1 MDKPPKFEQGTISP
15 NVSVASVTIRVM
27 SDSGDPHQ
35 ELRLQGR
42 IKNNCPFPLDEVK
55 CDLSYWDQAN
65 RFLGLDATNFAELD
79 EIDPGE
85 TAPFDVKLTVPIDAE
100 RCVFNVHSK
109 RVLQDIGVALKEYVS
124 SQKPDSP
131 GRISEE

>member
-1 MDKPPKFEQGTISP
+1 
-15 NVSVASVTIRVM
+15 M

-42 IKNNCPFPLDEVK
+42 LKNICPFPLDEVK
-55 CDLSYWDQAN
+55 CDLSYWDQHN
-65 RFLGLDATNFAELD
+65 RFLGLDVTNFAELD

-85 TAPFDVKLTVPIDAE
+85 TAPFDVNLTVPIEAV

-109 RVLQDIGVALKEYVS
+109 RVLQDIGVVLKEYVS
-124 SQKPDSP
+124 SQKPNAP
-131 GRISEE
+131 